1 MPALNQ
7 MLRDNR
13 LIITIIIIFI
23 YLILSINFYKCLCH
37 PYNGSK

>member
-7 MLRDNR
+7 MIRDNR
-13 LIITIIIIFI
+13 LIITIIIII